1 MSMPAPKSFSEDG
14 ASGAGGG
21 TSATQGVGWNT
32 PPSNTSIGSYGGPSS
47 PTALGEAE
55 LALGREGS
63 FSGNIQSGGFAFDQ
77 GGAVPDDDDSD
88 GSPGQDLMSQA
99 LESVDKTLQ
108 YSYQKYGLGGGDQE
122 AANMPSRPGTQS
134 EYPGGGTY
142 GPGGSPPAPQQQAGM
157 MPTIPGNQ
165 SETPG
170 PYQPGTPS
178 QPPPQ
183 QMASNMPAVPGSQS
197 NSGIPPVQP
206 MPGPLPPTSNPFGQR
221 TTPPLPGSAQ
231 GAIDT
236 DDEAA

>member
-1 MSMPAPKSFSEDG
+1 MAAPKDFSQDG
-14 ASGAGGG
+14 AVGSGGGG
-21 TSATQGVGWNT
+21 TSSPASSPGSSWAEPMQAGNAYQAPNGAMMEPAAV
-32 PPSNTSIGSYGGPSS
+32 NTS
-47 PTALGEAE
+47 L
-55 LALGREGS
+55 
-63 FSGNIQSGGFAFDQ
+63 GGFDFSPGTSWGGGYSFDQ
-77 GGAVPDDDDSD
+77 GGAVPDTGEDGDSD
-88 GSPGQDLMSQA
+88 GSPGQDMMAKA
-99 LESVDKTLQ
+99 LQSVDATLQ
-108 YSYQKYGLGGGDQE
+108 YSYQKYGLGGGQQE
-122 AANMPSRPGTQS
+122 AANMPARPGSQS

-142 GPGGSPPAPQQQAGM
+142 GPGGSPPPPQQQAGM

-197 NSGIPPVQP
+197 NSGIPAQQP
-206 MPGPLPPTSNPFGQR
+206 MPGPLPPTSNPFGKR
-221 TTPPLPGSAQ
+221 TADAG